1 MEKIGIDL
9 MGGDT
14 SAALLFS
21 GVLEAAKKLA
31 GRDISIVAYATKDQ
45 LPELIQMRDQ
55 ALLSE
60 AVISFREAEEEITM
74 EDTPVQAIRRKKNSS
89 MLLGLQDLAQEN
101 LQAFIS
107 TGNTGALVGGSI
119 LLLGKL
125 PNIHRPALMALLP
138 TPGGGTAV
146 LDVGGIVDP
155 KVEYLVQYAKMGA
168 AYQQCRLGIAE
179 PIVGLLNIGTE
190 SKKGTGSAR
199 EAYQLLE
206 QACAESVS
214 PKMSFKGNVEGKEL
228 FTGVVNVL
236 VTDGFTGN
244 IFLKTIEGVSSCIL
258 DQLKNMFQ
266 LGGGMLFEGLF
277 SKFTKLISYDEYPGA
292 FVAGVDRIV
301 IKCHG
306 YSSPKAIS
314 SAILGAANLVEKD
327 LIAQLHKSLSID

>member
-1 MEKIGIDL
+1 

-31 GRDISIVAYATKDQ
+31 GRPVSLVAYAIKDQ
-45 LPELIQMRDQ
+45 LPELIRMRDQ
-55 ALLSE
+55 ALVSE
-60 AVISFREAEEEITM
+60 GLVSFHEAEEEITM

-89 MLLGLQDLAQEN
+89 MLLGLQDLAQEK

-146 LDVGGIVDP
+146 LDVGGIVEP

-168 AYQQCRLGIAE
+168 AYQQCRLGISE

-190 SKKGTGSAR
+190 SKKGTGPAR

-228 FTGVVNVL
+228 FTGVVHVL

-244 IFLKTIEGVSSCIL
+244 VFLKTIEGVSSCIL
-258 DQLKNMFQ
+258 DQLKNMFE
-266 LGGGMLFEGLF
+266 LGGGLLFEWLF

-292 FVAGVDRIV
+292 LVAGVDRIV

-306 YSSPKAIS
+306 YSSPKAMS
-314 SAILGAANLVEKD
+314 SAVLGAANLVEKD
-327 LIAQLHKSLSID
+327 LIAQLHKSLSKSL